1 MERVQTIMSFV
12 IPVQFAYNNKNYA
25 ASMGP
30 FNHSTE
36 REFALTVN
44 RRAIEDC
51 KSIEQ
56 LKPVAKNLLEGWASM
71 QTAVQS
77 LMLENI
83 QLRQALA
90 KREVDLR
97 AAEEIITQA
106 GDMLEA
112 MQTQR
117 ERGQQS
123 TSARRGLW
131 PW

>member
-1 MERVQTIMSFV
+1 MSFV
-12 IPVQFAYNNKNYA
+12 IPVQFAYNGRSYA

-30 FNHSTE
+30 FDHSTE

-44 RRAIEDC
+44 RRAIDDC
-51 KSIEQ
+51 TSIEQ

-83 QLRQALA
+83 QLRQALD
-90 KREVDLR
+90 KRNLDLQ

-112 MQTQR
+112 MQNQR
-117 ERGQQS
+117 GREQRS

>member
-1 MERVQTIMSFV
+1 
-12 IPVQFAYNNKNYA
+12 
-25 ASMGP
+25 MGP

-71 QTAVQS
+71 QTALQS
-77 LMLENI
+77 LMLENL

-90 KREVDLR
+90 KRDVDLE
-97 AAEEIITQA
+97 AAEAIVNEAAAMLDAMRQEI
-106 GDMLEA
+106 
-112 MQTQR
+112 
-117 ERGQQS
+117 ERAPRS
-123 TSARRGLW
+123 RSARRGLW

>member
-1 MERVQTIMSFV
+1 MSFV

-44 RRAIEDC
+44 RRAIDDC
-51 KSIEQ
+51 TSIEQ

-90 KREVDLR
+90 KRDVDLQ
-97 AAEEIITQA
+97 AAEEIIT
-106 GDMLEA
+106 EA
-112 MQTQR
+112 SKVIDTMRKQNA
-117 ERGQQS
+117 RGQQS
-123 TSARRGLW
+123 RSARRGLW

>member
-44 RRAIEDC
+44 RRAIDDC
-51 KSIEQ
+51 TSIEQ

-71 QTAVQS
+71 QTAFQS

-112 MQTQR
+112 MQNQR
-117 ERGQQS
+117 ERVQQS
-123 TSARRGLW
+123 RSARRGLW